1 LLCFSKILFKDE
13 YQRDV
18 SVLNLAILISGRGS
32 NMESILSAVLAN
44 KITNVKPCVVISN
57 NPDASGLKV
66 ASEKFEIPVEV
77 AKGNGAQGW
86 PYDQRIFALL
96 HQYGVTAEA
105 GLVCLAGFMRVIS
118 PEFIRHYKMR
128 IMNIHPALLPSFPG
142 LHAQRQAL
150 KYGVK
155 ISGCTVHFVDEGI
168 DSGPIILQRVVTV
181 RDSDTEESLSSRIL
195 EQEHILYPE
204 SVKLFAEGK
213 ITVVGRRVFIHER
226 T

>member
-1 LLCFSKILFKDE
+1 LPKILFKAE
-13 YQRDV
+13 YQCGV

-44 KITNVKPCVVISN
+44 KIRNVKPSVVISS

-66 ASEKFEIPVEV
+66 ASEKFEVPVEV
-77 AKGNGAQGW
+77 AKSNGAKGW
-86 PYDQRIFALL
+86 TYDQRIFASLCE
-96 HQYGVTAEA
+96 YGVTPEA

-118 PEFIRHYKMR
+118 PEFVRNYKMR
-128 IMNIHPALLPSFPG
+128 IMNIHPSLLPSFPG

-181 RDSDTEESLSSRIL
+181 LDSDTEESLSSRIL
-195 EQEHILYPE
+195 EQEHILYPQ

-213 ITVVGRRVFIHER
+213 VEVVGRKVFIHER